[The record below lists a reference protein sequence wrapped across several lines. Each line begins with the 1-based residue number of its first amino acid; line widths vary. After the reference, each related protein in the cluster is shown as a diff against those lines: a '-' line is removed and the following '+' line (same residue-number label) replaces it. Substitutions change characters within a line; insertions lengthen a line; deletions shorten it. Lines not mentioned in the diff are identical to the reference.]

1 MAPSSLE
8 DLPGEIL
15 DAIIRHCYPEW
26 TIYVLDRIIRG
37 TLAVDGIPSSTLLK
51 VNHRIADLALRH
63 ERKAFSGQMVFTT
76 SSTQWRLLQRLRTI
90 SPSRLA
96 WVVDHIQVLVF
107 CSPPL
112 FTNRIPWA
120 SLPGL
125 RTIELDYCY
134 RSANFR
140 CHGTARELESGC
152 LDSLIVGFARDTERF
167 DGPLVEDAWRAGP
180 SPSPSSSHIVE
191 EKDSVDLTKSANAF
205 TSTNARRVEVLVIK
219 RMNVFGLAGVS
230 RASPGDL
237 ISATKPESWNILVTA
252 RHRGRIESVRF
263 QIVHGNHEAPFGE
276 TIIWTADEGFRE
288 TVPLAEVQE
297 RELKA
302 RGNSER
308 QKYLSD
314 RVMRDFS
321 R

>member
-1 MAPSSLE
+1 MAPLFLA

-15 DAIIRHCYPEW
+15 DSIIRHCYPEW
-26 TIYVLDRIIRG
+26 TIYVLDRIVRG
-37 TLAVDGIPSSTLLK
+37 TLAVDGIPSPALLR
-51 VNHRIADLALRH
+51 VNHNIADLALRH

-76 SSTQWRLLQRLRTI
+76 SSTQWRLLQRLRSI
-90 SPSRLA
+90 SPIRLA
-96 WVVDHIQVLVF
+96 WVVDNIKVLVF

-120 SLPGL
+120 SLPAL

-152 LDSLIVGFARDTERF
+152 LDPLIVGFARDTERF
-167 DGPLVEDAWRAGP
+167 DGPLVEDAWRAAT
-180 SPSPSSSHIVE
+180 SPSLDSSHAVE
-191 EKDSVDLTKSANAF
+191 EKDSVDLAKAANY
-205 TSTNARRVEVLVIK
+205 STGVGARRVEVLVIK
-219 RMNVFGLAGVS
+219 RMNVFGLAGVG
-230 RASPGDL
+230 RASARDL
-237 ISATKPESWNILVTA
+237 VSAMKPESWNILVTA
-252 RHRGRIESVRF
+252 KHRGRIEDVRF
-263 QIVHGNHEAPFGE
+263 QIVHGNHEPPFGE

-288 TVPLAEVQE
+288 TVPLAEVRE
-297 RELKA
+297 RELIA
-302 RGNSER
+302 RRNCER
-308 QKYLSD
+308 EKYLND

>member
-1 MAPSSLE
+1 MAPLSLA
-8 DLPGEIL
+8 DLPAEIL
-15 DAIIRHCYPEW
+15 DTIVRHCYPEW
-26 TIYVLDRIIRG
+26 AVYVLDRIVRG
-37 TLAVDGIPSSTLLK
+37 TLAIDGIPSSALLR
-51 VNHRIADLALRH
+51 VNHQIADLALRH

-76 SSTQWRLLQRLRTI
+76 SSTQWRLLHRLRNI
-90 SPSRLA
+90 SPTRLA
-96 WVVDHIQVLVF
+96 WVVDNIKVLVF

-152 LDSLIVGFARDTERF
+152 LDPLIVGFARDTERF
-167 DGPLVEDAWRAGP
+167 DGPLVEDAWRAATSASLG
-180 SPSPSSSHIVE
+180 SSHNVE
-191 EKDSVDLTKSANAF
+191 EKDRVDLTKPASC
-205 TSTNARRVEVLVIK
+205 STDIGPPRVEVLVIK
-219 RMNVFGLAGVS
+219 RMNVFGLASVS

-237 ISATKPESWNILVTA
+237 VSAMKPESWNILVTA
-252 RHRGRIESVRF
+252 RHQGRIENVRF
-263 QIVHGNHEAPFGE
+263 EIVHGNHEPPFGE
-276 TIIWTADEGFRE
+276 TIIWTADSGFRE
-288 TVPLAEVQE
+288 TVPLVEVRE

-302 RGNSER
+302 RGNCER
-308 QKYLSD
+308 EKYLSG